1 MVLGA
6 CEVESEAITAPL
18 ESNVTV
24 LPFVTPVAGIVVTLP
39 SVPNTA
45 AVFVAGST
53 PITTPVGVGV
63 AAGAGMGV
71 AAGAGCDAASIGD
84 AAVVSTGGPETVA
97 VASIGDGLGPI

>member
-1 MVLGA
+1 M
-6 CEVESEAITAPL
+6 
-18 ESNVTV
+18 
-24 LPFVTPVAGIVVTLP
+24 LPVVTPVANIVVTLP

-63 AAGAGMGV
+63 AAGAGTGV

-84 AAVVSTGGPETVA
+84 AAVVLTGGPATVA